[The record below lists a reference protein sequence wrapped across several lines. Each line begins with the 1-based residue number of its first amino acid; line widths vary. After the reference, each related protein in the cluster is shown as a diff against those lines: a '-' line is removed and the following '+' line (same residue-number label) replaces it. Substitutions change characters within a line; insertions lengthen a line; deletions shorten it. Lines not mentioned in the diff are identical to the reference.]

1 MLNSGRQVRDLT
13 VRVDTRSHQR
23 LNLGVTVI
31 MLLLLHAG
39 MARAAF
45 TPRIVNGLDTTDF
58 PTTGALLYGSGG
70 VPITADNAFI
80 NCSGTLIGCQTFL
93 TAAHCVSTDLDP
105 SHYWVYLQNAGIV
118 SVSSVTY
125 NPNYNPALSGNDV
138 AIVKLAAAVTG
149 IEPTAINS
157 THDLNALGV
166 GLNGTIVGFGLT
178 AVTAH
183 DYGIKRYGAVQ
194 TANCVTTLTGGEGN
208 DKLVC
213 WDFAIPVG
221 PPGTDS
227 DTCNGDS
234 GGPLFMT
241 FNGVTEVVGVTST
254 GSSIYCRP
262 LDHAVDASVYYN
274 AAWIQSEIGADS
286 TTTCGGI
293 GPVGSSAATTIGYNG
308 TLGGTHLSDAYSIDA
323 TGVTV
328 LRVALNGTDY
338 LFNPDLYVKAG
349 PGAGPSNYD
358 CKADGLG
365 VWGSCEFL
373 NPAAGMWSIFV
384 ADTSGAG
391 AYQLTTTLFLAGAPA
406 STPTPT
412 TTATTTDTPL
422 PPTPT
427 QTPTDT
433 PVPATA
439 TPTDTPVPPTATS
452 TPLPTP
458 VPVALQVTKRVLFG
472 RVAVGQTSK
481 AKIVTVLNP
490 KAKNAPAVSMGS
502 ASAPQPFAIVSNGC
516 QGKVLPAG
524 TSCKIAVAFS
534 PTVLGKQ
541 TGTLTIQDNASNA
554 PQHVDLSGVGQ

>member
-1 MLNSGRQVRDLT
+1 MRDVGEEIGT
-13 VRVDTRSHQR
+13 VRVARVTRPGRCLIVH
-23 LNLGVTVI
+23 LGVTAI
-31 MLLLLHAG
+31 MFMLLHAG
-39 MARAAF
+39 TAQAAF
-45 TPRIVNGLDTTDF
+45 TPRIVNGLDSTDF

-93 TAAHCVSTDLDP
+93 TAAHCVSSDPDP

-118 SVSSVTY
+118 PVSSVTF

-138 AIVKLAAAVTG
+138 AIVKLATIVTG

-178 AVTAH
+178 AVTAR

-194 TANCVTTLTGGEGN
+194 TANCVTILTGGEGN

-254 GSSIYCRP
+254 GSSLFCRP

-293 GPVGSSAATTIGYNG
+293 GPVGSSATTVVGYNG

-349 PGAGPSNYD
+349 LGASPSNYD

-373 NPAAGMWSIFV
+373 NPAAGPWSIFV

-391 AYQLTTTLFLAGAPA
+391 AYQLTATLFLGPAPVA
-406 STPTPT
+406 
-412 TTATTTDTPL
+412 TATATMTATATDTPL

-427 QTPTDT
+427 PTPTDT

-439 TPTDTPVPPTATS
+439 TPTNTAIPPTAT
-452 TPLPTP
+452 PKP

-472 RVAVGQTSK
+472 RVSLGQTST
-481 AKIVTVLNP
+481 AKLVTVMNP
-490 KAKNAPAVSMGS
+490 KAKNGPAVSMGA
-502 ASAPQPFAIVSNGC
+502 ASATPPFQIAANGC
-516 QGKVLPAG
+516 QGAVLPSG
-524 TSCKIAVAFS
+524 TSCKIAVTFS
-534 PTVLGKQ
+534 PDVRGKQ

-554 PQHVDLSGVGQ
+554 PQRVDLSGVGQ